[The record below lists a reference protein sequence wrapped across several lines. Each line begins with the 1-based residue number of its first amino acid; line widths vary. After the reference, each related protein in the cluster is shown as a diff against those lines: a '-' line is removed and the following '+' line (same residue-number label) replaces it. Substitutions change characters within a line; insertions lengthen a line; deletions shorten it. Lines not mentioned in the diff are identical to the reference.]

1 MLARIFRGVSLL
13 VGRVKA
19 VVTVFFGSPLY
30 SQTVN
35 LVSNLP
41 FLLPA
46 IIASASLKYRRTVTS
61 ARFRVNPATDHVE
74 ILCTVT
80 NVTSFTVGAGL
91 PVGAIGVATAV
102 PGGFNYHPGYLS
114 ARTEGQIA
122 PKSDGEL
129 VAVMFGSAVALR
141 GLHLKVWLDL
151 GPDNGPIQEF
161 RDELFLNF

>member
-1 MLARIFRGVSLL
+1 MPAQIFRGVSLFA
-13 VGRVKA
+13 RVKA
-19 VVTVFFGSPLY
+19 VFTVLFGSSLY

-35 LVSNLP
+35 LVSNLT

-61 ARFRVNPATDHVE
+61 ARFRVNPSTDHVE

-102 PGGFNYHPGYLS
+102 PGGSEHPNYLS
-114 ARTEGQIA
+114 AKTEGQIP

-129 VAVMFGSAVALR
+129 VAAMFGSAVKLR

>member
-1 MLARIFRGVSLL
+1 MLAQIFRGVSLFA
-13 VGRVKA
+13 RVKA
-19 VVTVFFGSPLY
+19 VFTVFFGSSLY

-61 ARFRVNPATDHVE
+61 ARFRVNPATDRVE

-91 PVGAIGVATAV
+91 PVGAIGVATAA
-102 PGGFNYHPGYLS
+102 PGGSEHPNYLS
-114 ARTEGQIA
+114 AKTEGQIP
-122 PKSDGEL
+122 PKGDGEL
-129 VAVMFGSAVALR
+129 VAAMFFSAVKYR